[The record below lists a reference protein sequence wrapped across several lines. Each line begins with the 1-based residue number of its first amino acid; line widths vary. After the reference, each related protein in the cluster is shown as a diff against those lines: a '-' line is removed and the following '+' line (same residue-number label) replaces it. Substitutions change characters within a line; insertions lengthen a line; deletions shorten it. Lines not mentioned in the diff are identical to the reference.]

1 MIDDRLLLRTP
12 EGAHLTLLPAGPLPR
27 GLAFT
32 LDFLIRIALYL
43 GITLLLL
50 AIGLFN
56 TGLMLILVFLLE
68 WFYPVIFEMLWNG
81 QTPGKKALRLS
92 VIHSDGTPLTLN
104 GSIIRNLL
112 RSADFFPL
120 LYLTGLITMLLNT
133 RFQRLGDL
141 AADTLVIHLPDKP
154 VELPTLPGQSIAPDW
169 PVTLEDQQVLVSL
182 LERQQ
187 QLGDPRVQELA
198 RFGWPEQHDKQAQQ
212 TAMAIS
218 RYLRGQP

>member
-27 GLAFT
+27 SVAFM

-43 GITLLLL
+43 SITLLLL

-56 TGLMLILVFLLE
+56 NGLMLILVFLLE

-120 LYLTGLITMLLNT
+120 LYLTGFITMLLNK

-141 AADTLVIHLPDKP
+141 AADTLVIHLPEKP
-154 VELPTLPGQSIAPDW
+154 VDLPTLPGNSSPPDW

-182 LERQQ
+182 LEREH

-198 RFGWPEQHDKQAQQ
+198 HFGWPEHNDQQAQQ
-212 TAMAIS
+212 TALSIA
-218 RYLRGQP
+218 RHLRGQS